1 MRYLIANIG
10 FYIFISA
17 VVWDPIWIVSK
28 MGDWEGLERFIVVCL
43 LLLVNALVKQSHV
56 DDKDESTTS

>member
-28 MGDWEGLERFIVVCL
+28 MGDWQGIERFMVVCL
-43 LLLVNALVKQSHV
+43 LLLVNALVKQSYAA
-56 DDKDESTTS
+56 DEPK